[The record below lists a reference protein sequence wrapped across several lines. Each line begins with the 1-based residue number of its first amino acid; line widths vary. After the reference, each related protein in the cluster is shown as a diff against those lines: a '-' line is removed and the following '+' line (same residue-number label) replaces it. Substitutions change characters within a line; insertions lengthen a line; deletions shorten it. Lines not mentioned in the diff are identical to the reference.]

1 MVAFFLLVG
10 TENAKKIETAAQEEA
25 AIGAEAILTQADLK
39 RSAFPTSSTLLETH
53 LTWTLLSALIIM
65 TGARKGSAPQTFKR
79 GGERMTDTMSGQE
92 LHPTVLE
99 LARGQNFAALTTL
112 LPGGHPQTQVMWV
125 DADDQHLLIN
135 TEVHRQKFR
144 NVERDPRV
152 TVMIWDKEDPYRF
165 VEVRGEVVEKVTGP
179 EARKHIDEL
188 SQKYRGRPYQQSRIR
203 SERVV
208 LRIAPLRQI
217 IRMPS

>member
-1 MVAFFLLVG
+1 MS
-10 TENAKKIETAAQEEA
+10 ENINGEE
-25 AIGAEAILTQADLK
+25 
-39 RSAFPTSSTLLETH
+39 F
-53 LTWTLLSALIIM
+53 
-65 TGARKGSAPQTFKR
+65 
-79 GGERMTDTMSGQE
+79 
-92 LHPTVLE
+92 HPMVLE

-112 LPGGHPQTQVMWV
+112 LSNGHPQTQVMWV

-152 TVMIWDKEDPYRF
+152 TVTIWDKEDPYRF
-165 VEVRGEVVEKVTGP
+165 VEVRGEVVEKVKGQ

-188 SQKYRGRPYQQSRIR
+188 SQKYRGKPYQTQIR

-208 LRIAPLRQI
+208 LRIAPLRQV
-217 IRMPS
+217 IRIPS